1 MLNLRSCKWISAS
14 VPKVSIFSE
23 EEAELRDM
31 CNSETL
37 TYWYESRDKF
47 ITGMSDIRT
56 DWDNYVQ
63 TINSMG
69 LGTLTQVWQMV
80 YDRLK

>member
-1 MLNLRSCKWISAS
+1 M
-14 VPKVSIFSE
+14 PKISIFSE

-37 TYWYESRDKF
+37 TCWVESRDRF
-47 ITGMSDIRT
+47 ITGMANVET
-56 DWDNYVQ
+56 DWDSYVA
-63 TINSMG
+63 TMKSMG
-69 LGTLTQVWQMV
+69 LDTLTQVWQMV